1 MRPLFIYIEVMRLM
15 VLPEHRM
22 LFEILRLALDGSAK
36 SSGLTFA
43 PSVEQWKKIYA
54 LAKQQS
60 VLGVAYRGAEK
71 LPAEGRPPMDLL
83 FRWAADAE
91 AIRGVNSLMNRE
103 AARVTQVFESAG
115 RRTAILKGQANAR
128 LYPDPLA
135 RQAGDIDIWVE
146 GGRKSVDELLCQLG
160 LLELDPDNPNTCR
173 HHVHLERTKDNIM
186 VEVHYM
192 PASGNPYKAGKLQ
205 AFLNEEILKA
215 ELVPEGFYA
224 PSLKFALVMQ
234 LSHLQQHFFSG
245 GLGLRQYADY
255 FILLRHS
262 SAEVRQQVAAAMK
275 RMHMVQA
282 CSAVMWVLGEVFG
295 LEREFMLCS
304 PCAWRG
310 KKLLNLALKGGN
322 FGKYILKPHNVFVR
336 WARDRLQALSWL
348 PFDPPSAV
356 CKELRYWR
364 ATISLI
370 PLRIKRRRIAL

>member
-1 MRPLFIYIEVMRLM
+1 
-15 VLPEHRM
+15 M
-22 LFEILRLALDGSAK
+22 LFEILRLALNN
-36 SSGLTFA
+36 SGECLALTPA
-43 PSVEQWKKIYA
+43 PSAEQWKAIYA

-60 VLGVAYRGAEK
+60 VLGVAYRGVEK
-71 LPAEGRPPMDLL
+71 LPAAGRPPMELL
-83 FRWAADAE
+83 FHWAADAE
-91 AIRGVNSLMNRE
+91 AIRGVNNLMNRE
-103 AARVTQVFESAG
+103 AARMTQVFESAG

-128 LYPDPLA
+128 LYPDPLS

-146 GGRKSVDELLCQLG
+146 GGRKSVDELLCKLG

-192 PASGNPYKAGKLQ
+192 PASGNPYKAGMLQ
-205 AFLNEEILKA
+205 TFLNDEIRKA
-215 ELVPEGFYA
+215 ERVPEGFFA
-224 PSLKFALVMQ
+224 PSIKFALVMQ

-255 FILLRHS
+255 FILLQRS
-262 SAEVRQQVAAAMK
+262 TAEVRQEVAGAME
-275 RMHMVQA
+275 RLHMVRA

-295 LEREFMLCS
+295 LEREYMLCT

-322 FGKYILKPHNVFVR
+322 FGKYIPKPQNVFFR
-336 WARDRLQALSWL
+336 WFKDRLRALSWL
-348 PFDPPSAV
+348 LFDPPSAV
-356 CKELRYWR
+356 FKELRYWR

>member
-1 MRPLFIYIEVMRLM
+1 
-15 VLPEHRM
+15 M
-22 LFEILRLALDGSAK
+22 LFEILRLALNNSGECSA
-36 SSGLTFA
+36 LTSA
-43 PSVEQWKKIYA
+43 PSAEQWKKVYT

-60 VLGVAYRGAEK
+60 VLGVAFAGIEK
-71 LPAEGRPPMDLL
+71 LPKESRPPMELL

-91 AIRGVNSLMNRE
+91 AIRGVNNLMNRE
-103 AARVTQVFESAG
+103 AARMTQIFESAC

-128 LYPDPLA
+128 LYPDPLS

-146 GGRKSVDELLCQLG
+146 GGRKSVDELLCKLG

-192 PASGNPYKAGKLQ
+192 PASGNPYKAGMLQ
-205 AFLNEEILKA
+205 TFLNDEIRKA
-215 ELVPEGFYA
+215 ELVPEGFFA
-224 PSLKFALVMQ
+224 PSIKFALVMQ

-255 FILLRHS
+255 FVLLQHS
-262 SAEVRQQVAAAMK
+262 TAEVRREVASAME
-275 RMHMVQA
+275 RLHMVKA
-282 CSAVMWVLGEVFG
+282 CGAVMWVLGEVFG
-295 LEREFMLCS
+295 LEQEYMLCA

-310 KKLLNLALKGGN
+310 RRLLRLALVGGN
-322 FGKYILKPHNVFVR
+322 FGKYIPKPQNVFVR
-336 WARDRLQALSWL
+336 WFKDRLRALSWL